1 MVKNASES
9 EMYLRRTRSAYT
21 WTRLLST
28 PFWALYIL
36 LTFIMRKDLAATPF
50 QIACVISVNPVISIF
65 SFYWSAQIQKRPE
78 RLISNIIW
86 SGILGHLPFL
96 FVPFVKNPWFFV
108 FASGIYM
115 FFYRGVK
122 PAWMEVLK
130 VNIPEES
137 LKTVYAYSSGLYHV
151 GGALLA
157 IVIGWIMDD
166 YFEAWRWLFP
176 IATVLALSAAIFQMN
191 LSLKQDPLR
200 QKIKE
205 SSLLKEKI
213 QRPWINAWELLKR
226 RPDFTH
232 FQIGF
237 MLGGGGLMLWQPA
250 LPNFFFE
257 VLQLNFKELAIA
269 ITLCK
274 SVGYTMALPIWT
286 VAINRINLFSF
297 SALVTIITA
306 LFPLVLMAA
315 QSNILW
321 LYGAYLLYGVMQAGS
336 ELSWN
341 LSAPIFSKYE
351 ESSMYTGVNILSIG
365 LRGCLT
371 FPLGALLCAITSPSV
386 ILLVGSGFCFLGT
399 WQMYRNRKKEFR
411 STLEVVEAS

>member
-1 MVKNASES
+1 MVINAPES
-9 EMYLRRTRSAYT
+9 DRYLRKTRSAYT
-21 WTRLLST
+21 WTRLLGT

-36 LTFIMRKDLAATPF
+36 LTFIMRKDLGASPF
-50 QIACVISVNPVISIF
+50 EIACVISVNPIVSIF
-65 SFYWSAQIQKRPE
+65 SFYWSAQIQRHPE
-78 RLISNIIW
+78 RLVSNIIW

-96 FVPFVKNPWFFV
+96 FVPFIKSPWFFV

-130 VNIPEES
+130 VNIPEDS
-137 LKTVYAYSSGLYHV
+137 LKVVYAYTSGLYHV

-157 IVIGWIMDD
+157 IFIGWLMDD
-166 YFEAWRWLFP
+166 YVEAWRWLFP
-176 IATVLALSAAIFQMN
+176 IATILALSAALFQIN
-191 LSLKQDPLR
+191 LPVR
-200 QKIKE
+200 QVSQKE
-205 SSLLKEKI
+205 KNREPQLFKEKI
-213 QRPWINAWELLKR
+213 QRPWINAWQLLKR

-250 LPNFFFE
+250 LPNFFLD
-257 VLQLNFKELAIA
+257 VLHLNFKELAIA

-274 SVGYTMALPIWT
+274 SVGYTMALPMWT
-286 VAINRINLFSF
+286 VAINRINLFRF
-297 SALVTIITA
+297 SAIVTIITA
-306 LFPLVLMAA
+306 LFPLGLMAA

-321 LYGAYLLYGVMQAGS
+321 LYAAYLIYGVMQAGS

-351 ESSMYTGVNILSIG
+351 DSSTYTGVNILAIG

-371 FPLGALLCAITSPSV
+371 LPLGTFLCGATSSSIT
-386 ILLVGSGFCFLGT
+386 LLVGSGFCFLGT
-399 WQMYRNRKKEFR
+399 WQMYRNRKSEREGGF
-411 STLEVVEAS
+411 EAIEGT